1 MKKSEDEIQKTVPLA
16 PTVRKSIA
24 SPVRVPGLEH
34 IAKDSSPIECKHCYG
49 LGLIPIGDL
58 DHWSSCVWCKNS
70 NLHVFVCRVE
80 TMFLA
85 VRDADNSKGWG
96 KNVIDALLQCE
107 TNTNESDSIW
117 SDKYT
122 AKTEQEDL
130 VSIRIQR
137 QTYAML
143 ERRALLQGYRLDE
156 MLAKFAAGNIEKFVD
171 SEDSLITEEK
181 NRDNN
186 YNPLKKELIS
196 DDSTSR
202 VNTG

>member
-1 MKKSEDEIQKTVPLA
+1 
-16 PTVRKSIA
+16 
-24 SPVRVPGLEH
+24 
-34 IAKDSSPIECKHCYG
+34 
-49 LGLIPIGDL
+49 
-58 DHWSSCVWCKNS
+58 
-70 NLHVFVCRVE
+70 
-80 TMFLA
+80 MFLA

-130 VSIRIQR
+130 VPLRIQR
-137 QTYAML
+137 KTYAML
-143 ERRALLQGYRLDE
+143 EKRALLQGYRLDE

-171 SEDSLITEEK
+171 SEDRLITEEK

-186 YNPLKKELIS
+186 YNPLKKDLIS
-196 DDSTSR
+196 DDSPSR